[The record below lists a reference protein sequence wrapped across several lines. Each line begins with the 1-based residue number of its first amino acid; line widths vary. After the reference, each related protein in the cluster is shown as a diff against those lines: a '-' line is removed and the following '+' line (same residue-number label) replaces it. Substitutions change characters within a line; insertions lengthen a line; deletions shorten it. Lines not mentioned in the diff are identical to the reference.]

1 MIHIANGRTD
11 ELYNEFIVEEEYWN
25 DERLR
30 ELKSNRDTFAFE
42 TFSDKTYSSFLTD
55 RNRIYIAQKTGDYAE
70 FIIDEAIQI
79 LNRNGSHGRKVF
91 STASYLE
98 LKKSKPIEP
107 QTFVEQAPSV
117 LVGRALNHTA
127 WSPGVIQGTGYR
139 TLNVEEHTSPYDL
152 LKRLAS
158 EFRLEL
164 NFRVIVRGNKVIARY
179 VDLLQR
185 NGAFRG
191 DEVEFGHDLL
201 GIERKEKTVDI
212 VTALIGVS
220 PADSE
225 GNRKTIFVE
234 SDDALNR
241 WGRFNA
247 TGQLQHLYDVYYPE
261 STDQEMTIEELT
273 TYTENELEKRI
284 NARIEYSTSI
294 AVLSEKVGQELFFG
308 DTIRVKDEK
317 FNPPLYLEARVHTM
331 SEKDKG
337 KNVEVTLGDYVE
349 FTETEVKSILRS
361 LRDQVNKKINNARLM
376 EYAERRFHEGPT
388 PPEDKSKKWLD
399 TSNPEGINPPVVI
412 WRTWSEESGTWLA
425 GPSGPQGPRG
435 LQGLQGEKGDQGILG
450 PAGEDGESSYTHIA
464 YANTEDGT
472 VDFSILDSMDKEY
485 IGIYVDNI
493 PTDSMTPS
501 RYKWTL
507 IKGAKGDKGIPGSP
521 GSDGLTPYFHTA
533 WANNSTGTNGFS
545 TTSASGKSYI
555 GTYTDFTPA
564 DSSDPSQYTWVLIKG
579 EKGETGNQGAQ
590 GPQGPNIVDSTTE
603 IEANVI
609 KSNHI
614 GVSNLSAIVANLGTV
629 ISGYIRGVEIRSS
642 ANNGD
647 LVNETYVNN
656 GYVRSQRTYENTLDT
671 SELIDV
677 KSILSYGTFQA
688 QKEIVNKSDGSRV
701 SYDSTDY
708 SAAGINKFSGGFLV
722 FNSPNN
728 TGVVFKTIGNSKVS
742 FENDYNEHLSISGD
756 ASRNAEIVAH
766 NGMSIEGRTELRI
779 SAPTITLEGL
789 QPEVHEYLIKLNGWI
804 DYGAEYTP
812 SAFTKTADG
821 YVHLRGMLKSGTI
834 GFALGRL
841 PVGCRPYKKEIFTA
855 LSSGNIATRIDIG
868 VDGYITPQNG
878 SNSWISISG
887 ISFRAEN

>member
-11 ELYNEFIVEEEYWN
+11 ELFKEFIVEEEYWN

-42 TFSDKTYSSFLTD
+42 TFADKTYSNFLTD

-70 FIIDEAIQI
+70 FIIDETIQI
-79 LNRNGSHGRKVF
+79 LNRNGSHGRKVY

-107 QTFVEQAPSV
+107 QTFGEQAPSI

-152 LKRLAS
+152 LKRIAS

-164 NFRVIVRGNKVIARY
+164 NFRVVVRGNKVIARY
-179 VDLLQR
+179 VDLILR

-191 DEVEFGHDLL
+191 YEVEFGHDLL

-225 GNRKTIFVE
+225 GNRKTVFVE
-234 SDDALNR
+234 SEDALNR
-241 WGRFNA
+241 WGRLNA

-261 STDQEMTIEELT
+261 STDPEMSLEELT

-337 KNVEVTLGDYVE
+337 KNVEVKLGDYVE

-361 LRDQVNKKINNARLM
+361 LRDQVNNKINNARLM

-399 TSNPEGINPPVVI
+399 TSNPEGVNPPVVI

-464 YANTEDGT
+464 YANSEDGT
-472 VDFSILDSMDKEY
+472 VGFSIADSMDKEY
-485 IGIYVDNI
+485 IGIYVDNT
-493 PTDSMTPS
+493 PMDSTIPS

-507 IKGAKGDKGIPGSP
+507 IKGAQGDKGIPGSP

-545 TTSASGKSYI
+545 TTSASGKTYI

-564 DSSDPSQYTWVLIKG
+564 DSSDPSQYIWVLIKG

-614 GVSNLSAIVANLGTV
+614 DVSNLSAIVANLGTV
-629 ISGYIRGVEIRSS
+629 TAGTLTGVQI
-642 ANNGD
+642 NGSTFTSQLNAYNFTEVTD
-647 LVNETYVNN
+647 NHVHAEGQYTDTTY
-656 GYVRSQRTYENTLDT
+656 GFGD
-671 SELIDV
+671 
-677 KSILSYGTFQA
+677 SYGEFDINDGRMYFKVGLRDGNTKLSTGTTMDFTMFGVVV
-688 QKEIVNKSDGSRV
+688 KDSNPGNGVYIGSDGSIGFGNW
-701 SYDSTDY
+701 YDQHPDGAIY
-708 SAAGINKFSGGFLV
+708 RWGNGI
-722 FNSPNN
+722 
-728 TGVVFKTIGNSKVS
+728 
-742 FENDYNEHLSISGD
+742 
-756 ASRNAEIVAH
+756 
-766 NGMSIEGRTELRI
+766 RI
-779 SAPTITLEGL
+779 DGL
-789 QPEVHEYLIKLNGWI
+789 KPEVHEYLSKLNGWV

-812 SAFTKTADG
+812 AAYTKNADG

-834 GFALGRL
+834 GSALGRL
-841 PVGCRPYKKEIFTA
+841 PVGCRPYKKEIFTGV
-855 LSSGNIATRIDIG
+855 SSGNVATRIDIG

-878 SNSWISISG
+878 SNSWVSISS
-887 ISFRAEN
+887 ISFKAEN

>member
-11 ELYNEFIVEEEYWN
+11 ELFNEFIVEEEYWN

-42 TFSDKTYSSFLTD
+42 TFAGKAYSNFLTD
-55 RNRIYIAQKTGDYAE
+55 RNHIYIAQKTGDYSE
-70 FIIDEAIQI
+70 FIIDETIQI
-79 LNRNGSHGRKVF
+79 LNRNGSHGRKVY

-107 QTFVEQAPSV
+107 QTFVEQAPFV

-139 TLNVEEHTSPYDL
+139 TLDVEEHTSPYDL
-152 LKRLAS
+152 LKRIAS

-164 NFRVIVRGNKVIARY
+164 NFRVVVRGNKVIARY
-179 VDLLQR
+179 VDLIQR
-185 NGAFRG
+185 IGAFRG
-191 DEVEFGHDLL
+191 YEVEFGHDLL

-225 GNRKTIFVE
+225 GNRKTVFVE

-261 STDQEMTIEELT
+261 STDPEMTLEELT
-273 TYTENELEKRI
+273 SYTENELEKRI

-308 DTIRVKDEK
+308 DTIRIKDEK

-349 FTETEVKSILRS
+349 FTETEVKSNLRS

-376 EYAERRFHEGPT
+376 EYAEQRFHEGPT

-399 TSNPEGINPPVVI
+399 TSNSEGINPPVVI
-412 WRTWSEESGTWLA
+412 WRTWGKESGTWLA

-450 PAGEDGESSYTHIA
+450 PAGEDGKSSYTHIA
-464 YANTEDGT
+464 YANSEDGT
-472 VDFSILDSMDKEY
+472 VSFSIADSMDKEY
-485 IGIYVDNI
+485 IGIYVDSNPI
-493 PTDSMTPS
+493 DSTNPS
-501 RYKWTL
+501 QYKWTL
-507 IKGAKGDKGIPGSP
+507 IKGAQGDKGIPGSP
-521 GSDGLTPYFHTA
+521 GLDGLTPYFHTA

-564 DSSDPSQYTWVLIKG
+564 DSSNPSQYTWILIKG
-579 EKGETGNQGAQ
+579 EKGETGNQGAQGPQ

-614 GVSNLSAIVANLGTV
+614 DVSNLSAIVANLGTV
-629 ISGYIRGVEIRSS
+629 TAGTLTGVQI
-642 ANNGD
+642 NGSTFTSKFNAYNFTEVTD
-647 LVNETYVNN
+647 NHVHAEGQYTDTTY
-656 GYVRSQRTYENTLDT
+656 GFGD
-671 SELIDV
+671 
-677 KSILSYGTFQA
+677 SYGEFDINDGRMYFKVGLRDGNTKLSTGTTMDFTMFGVVV
-688 QKEIVNKSDGSRV
+688 KDSNPGNGVYIGSDGSIGFGNW
-701 SYDSTDY
+701 YDQHPDGAIY
-708 SAAGINKFSGGFLV
+708 RWGNGI
-722 FNSPNN
+722 
-728 TGVVFKTIGNSKVS
+728 
-742 FENDYNEHLSISGD
+742 
-756 ASRNAEIVAH
+756 
-766 NGMSIEGRTELRI
+766 RI
-779 SAPTITLEGL
+779 DGL
-789 QPEVHEYLIKLNGWI
+789 KPEVHEYLSKLNGWV

-812 SAFTKTADG
+812 AAYTKTADG

-834 GFALGRL
+834 GSALGRL
-841 PVGCRPYKKEIFTA
+841 PVGCRPYKKEIFIGV
-855 LSSGNIATRIDIG
+855 SSGNVATRIDIG

-878 SNSWISISG
+878 SNSWVSISG
-887 ISFRAEN
+887 ISFKAEN

>member
-11 ELYNEFIVEEEYWN
+11 ELFNEFIVEEEYWN

-30 ELKSNRDTFAFE
+30 ELKSNRDTFSFE
-42 TFSDKTYSSFLTD
+42 TFADKVYSNFLTD

-70 FIIDEAIQI
+70 FILDETIQI
-79 LNRNGSHGRKVF
+79 LNRNGSHGRKVY

-152 LKRLAS
+152 LKRIAS

-164 NFRVIVRGNKVIARY
+164 NFRVVVRGNKVIARY
-179 VDLLQR
+179 VDLIQR

-191 DEVEFGHDLL
+191 YEVEFGHDLL

-225 GNRKTIFVE
+225 GNRKTVFVE
-234 SDDALNR
+234 SEDALNR
-241 WGRFNA
+241 WGRLNS

-261 STDQEMTIEELT
+261 STDPEMSLEELT

-331 SEKDKG
+331 SEKGKG

-349 FTETEVKSILRS
+349 FSETEVKSILRS
-361 LRDQVNKKINNARLM
+361 LRDQVNNKINNARLM

-412 WRTWSEESGTWLA
+412 WRTFSEESGTWLA

-435 LQGLQGEKGDQGILG
+435 LQGLQGDKGNQGIPG
-450 PAGEDGESSYTHIA
+450 PAGEEGTPSYTHIA
-464 YANTEDGT
+464 YSNSEDGT
-472 VDFSILDSMDKEY
+472 VGFSIADSMDKEY
-485 IGIYVDNI
+485 IGIYVDSNPI
-493 PTDSMTPS
+493 DSTTPS

-507 IKGAKGDKGIPGSP
+507 IKGAQGDKGIPGSP

-545 TTSASGKSYI
+545 TTSASGKTYI
-555 GTYTDFTPA
+555 GTYTDFIPA

-590 GPQGPNIVDSTTE
+590 GPQGPQGPNIVDSTTE

-614 GVSNLSAIVANLGTV
+614 DVSNLSAIVADLGTV
-629 ISGYIRGVEIRSS
+629 NAGTLTGVQINGSTFTSHLDEYNFTEIQDNHVH
-642 ANNGD
+642 AEGQYVDTTYGFGD
-647 LVNETYVNN
+647 
-656 GYVRSQRTYENTLDT
+656 
-671 SELIDV
+671 
-677 KSILSYGTFQA
+677 SYGEFDINDGRMYFKVGQRSGSTKLPGSKIDFTMFGVVI
-688 QKEIVNKSDGSRV
+688 KDSNVGNGIYLGSDGSIGFGNW
-701 SYDSTDY
+701 YDQLPDGAIY
-708 SAAGINKFSGGFLV
+708 SWGNGI
-722 FNSPNN
+722 
-728 TGVVFKTIGNSKVS
+728 
-742 FENDYNEHLSISGD
+742 
-756 ASRNAEIVAH
+756 
-766 NGMSIEGRTELRI
+766 RI
-779 SAPTITLEGL
+779 DGL
-789 QPEVHEYLIKLNGWI
+789 KPEVHEYLSKLNGWV

-812 SAFTKTADG
+812 AAYTKTADG

-834 GFALGRL
+834 GSALGRL
-841 PVGCRPYKKEIFTA
+841 PVGCRPYKKEIFTGV
-855 LSSGNIATRIDIG
+855 SSGNVATRIDIG

-878 SNSWISISG
+878 SNSWVSISG
-887 ISFRAEN
+887 ISFKAEN